1 MRPRPFLPWFL
12 AGYLALFA
20 LLAPAAPPETPAPVA
35 TQVQGADLY
44 LFWRRGCPH
53 CEKELAYLES
63 LRAATRE
70 LRVHAFELDVEPS
83 HRTLFARVVEMLRI
97 ADPAVPLTIIGA
109 RHLVGYDDDSTTG
122 AAIAAL
128 VHECIAQGCPD
139 IVAPLAEGREPPAA
153 VTTPRPMMP
162 ERLRVPLLGEIDT
175 RAVSLPAMTLL
186 LGSLDGFNPCAMWVL
201 MLLIGLLAGLR
212 DRARMW
218 VLGGAFIVA
227 SAGIYYLFMAA
238 WLSLLLFVG
247 ATVWVRSLIAVVALA
262 GGGYYLR
269 EFFLN
274 SEVACKVTAPE
285 RRRRVFERLKAL
297 ATERRFW
304 LALTGIVALAF
315 AVNLVELFCSAGIPA
330 VYTQL
335 LAMNDLPAWQYHAYL
350 GLYILA
356 FMFDDLVVFICTMLA
371 IEAVGLGSRYLRWSR
386 LIGGLLLLAIGV
398 LLLLRPQ
405 WLAFGRE
412 ASKDPVTATRHGA
425 SRFSLASA
433 CTPFPVGAQYLPN
446 WSASSSQLE
455 RKFFPI

>member
-1 MRPRPFLPWFL
+1 MRRALLRWFL
-12 AGYLALFA
+12 AWHLA
-20 LLAPAAPPETPAPVA
+20 LLAPLACAAPPETPAPIV
-35 TQVQGADLY
+35 TQGQGADLY

-63 LRAATRE
+63 LRAATPE
-70 LRVHAFELDVEPS
+70 LRVRAFEVGVDAG
-83 HRTLFARVVEMLRI
+83 HRALFTRVVETLRI

-109 RHLVGYDDDSTTG
+109 RHLVGYDDDATTG
-122 AAIAAL
+122 AVIAAL
-128 VHECIAQGCPD
+128 VSECIARGCPD
-139 IVAPLAEGREPPAA
+139 IVAPLAEGREPPVAA
-153 VTTPRPMMP
+153 TRPMVP

-201 MLLIGLLAGLR
+201 VLLIGLLAGLR
-212 DRARMW
+212 DRTRMW

-247 ATVWVRSLIAVVALA
+247 ATVWVRSLIAAVALA
-262 GGGYYLR
+262 SGGYYLR

-274 SEVACKVTAPE
+274 PDAVCKVTAPE

-297 ATERRFW
+297 ASERRFW
-304 LALTGIVALAF
+304 LALAGIIALAF

-356 FMFDDLVVFICTMLA
+356 FMFDDLVVFGGAMLA

-398 LLLLRPQ
+398 LLLLRPE
-405 WLAFGRE
+405 WLAFG
-412 ASKDPVTATRHGA
+412 
-425 SRFSLASA
+425 
-433 CTPFPVGAQYLPN
+433 
-446 WSASSSQLE
+446 
-455 RKFFPI
+455 